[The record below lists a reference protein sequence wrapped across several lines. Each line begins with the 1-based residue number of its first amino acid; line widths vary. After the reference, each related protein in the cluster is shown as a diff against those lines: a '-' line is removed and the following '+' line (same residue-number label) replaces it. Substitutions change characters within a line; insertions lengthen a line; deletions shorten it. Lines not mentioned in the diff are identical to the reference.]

1 MFVCSLA
8 GQWLCRPCGDGE
20 KPVCVLCPNLGGAM
34 KCTPSGHKW
43 AHVSCVLWIPEVSIG
58 CAEKMEPI
66 TKISAIPSS
75 RWSLICVLCRE
86 RTGACIQCSVRT
98 CKTAYHVT
106 CAFKHGLEMRA
117 IIEDENAD
125 DGVKLRSYCQKHSVN
140 CKKEKAGSGS
150 EEDDS
155 KRKRRKDMTSEEKS
169 QARAQRLSEIEEE
182 FDKHVSVKDISTH
195 LLDVDQDGIQ
205 YIYNYWKLKRRSG
218 HNRPL
223 LPPKAD
229 ETDMLTH
236 RQEQADLDK
245 MKMFVQLRQDL
256 ERVRNLCYM
265 VSRREKLSRSF
276 FRMREQTFHK
286 QVGVLSEDN
295 AMTPAAMTAVIEA
308 NHGPSIYDRLY
319 SHPDAVDHS
328 GDFDNLLAQI
338 AGVDSGDEKKKDLNG
353 LTKSTK
359 SAENPYKRLYLNG
372 SARRSASLYSGLS
385 SGAES
390 IPDRDG
396 KYRSRP
402 IYSTTDDEDTNALQA
417 PKKKMF
423 SKDKENNEN
432 TKLLEKKK
440 AKPAASNSKIESSSE
455 DEIKAKKREWP
466 KSRTLRQMEREMSDR
481 PLSGTES
488 DELMPMR
495 STKKLKLTPAD
506 IYSDSENSDNK
517 HEDDKEDKSSN
528 ATSDSQQHPFRTKA
542 AVKEFIPSQKG
553 DGKGSK
559 SAKKSGAKDKGPESD
574 EDLKDKENM
583 KSSKNKDYPSDLIVP
598 QRQAAKK
605 ASENMRSNTVNV
617 KTRDQNEASS
627 EAKPIQPPVEEVKQ
641 PKPKAKLKDKKD
653 KESVKDKK
661 DRKSSL
667 SGNDIFEFEK
677 EERDTLD
684 IIAYVPQRQAA
695 KKAAEHIKSGM
706 TKPPGTENPPEEVGK
721 KKETEVAAKKPSPK
735 KEEEKRHRS
744 PNKSSS
750 GSTNNTSSS
759 SSSSSSSSEDEDE
772 VVKLEPKG
780 TADKSSVVKS
790 FSPHRRM
797 NELPFLDKGQSV
809 ISSSSPSSD
818 SETPKDSSQIPNSA
832 SGKSPDKKS
841 PKQVES
847 VSKPS
852 SGVPRKAPDKKL
864 KTSDGQPE
872 HGLHS
877 PTAEREKSARSSLPL
892 PRPSVRARTRSV
904 TAGTRNLPAVG
915 KPRKDSKPQEP
926 KEDSESSELSFTQ
939 WEKDKKLKST
949 EDSPAKDSQSK
960 RDKDIM
966 KKSKSPKYSDDT
978 ISMTPKVKDK
988 DNRKSRK
995 SQSPYQASPT
1005 AHKTPEYVEQ
1015 TLRSPE
1021 NSHKQSHSVIEHTKV
1036 KDEILE
1042 SVKPLI
1048 PEIIISEQIDE
1059 KESSIVNE
1067 AQSYTKTPR
1076 SVSIHVIKSPKTPLR
1091 VEHNMAEP
1099 CEGKT
1104 PKSSSETGSNN
1115 LKIPPLESTEKPST
1129 FEMVPP
1135 EFNELQE
1142 AEQNKLYIKTPI
1154 LPPPYLTR
1162 SIFSPQPTGKDTGC
1176 SEFFD
1181 FSHDILAVDETLNDD
1196 GFNISQGNEV
1206 LKATPLTFFGSD
1218 FLFKEDSKEDRG
1230 VRETFNLVEKLRL
1243 QMSSKKSNSCVQN
1256 EHSDQDM
1263 SDIKESDIPLSLSFI
1278 ENEAYPKSHPL
1289 DESKSSIDATITN
1302 SISKHDPDLD
1312 SVMQPIAA
1320 IDSTE
1325 TNYDESST
1333 QADLTSVENL
1343 DKCKD
1348 LPESEKAWSSNDNHF
1363 TDSSNTNID
1372 IDKQMH
1378 FHDHGV
1384 QHRDSLHNAPAI
1396 HENSVTQ
1403 GESLDGSREVKPFL
1417 QMQEEKS
1424 YESNMETDS
1433 NVALDP
1439 LHISTSQSSETNISS
1454 LQQES
1459 QRPHYERD
1467 IGSMMMQPECTPIPS
1482 PYNSMRR
1489 QSKWAESELIPVRR
1503 SSTSS
1508 SNSDSSVSLN
1518 KHDNEHSNMEERDI
1532 HKHSE
1537 ILQNMG
1543 YSYLAC
1549 GMESHP
1555 YNPFS
1560 SEASQF
1566 VGPVSLFP
1574 PTTIGSQLPLSS
1586 PGAALFPPSLP
1597 YSNSSSLLSLPK
1609 SSEESI
1615 PFSTPCTAAFTSSSH
1630 NMALTTAMIAPPTPK
1645 PVSEHSSTHD
1655 GESELTPPNSFSM
1668 QESPL
1673 RSNEDLSNS
1682 TLLHGQLLNDKHL
1695 TDNDSPVQGKKS
1707 PIKPTRMSSRFISQI
1722 KSPGKSPTKSPRQ
1735 HDAVIKVGGNRRGAS
1750 KGSRGSRTRGRP
1762 RGKGSQHT
1770 HNYDIDYHTIHN
1782 KLAGTVYD
1790 LNNFDEDITNDS
1802 INDLKSMRERR
1813 RSTDIHERKPD
1824 NAYRD
1829 SSQSPKFA
1837 SPSQQQALKRPSY
1850 SADIRDMR
1858 PPAPI
1863 PELPDPVESSK
1874 SPITNTSSAP
1884 AGTPQQGFAK
1894 IVQPVLPGPV
1904 DMRTY
1909 SGFDATITDAF
1920 NNLLGAFASGTAD
1933 QQLPDIDEEM
1943 EKELHSALIASS
1955 NKSQEPLIL
1964 SPKLYNDPRGMSSES
1979 SSQQGQDLTTPKVS
1993 LSDSRNQLKVKIKG
2007 PFLDANYPTSSVAP
2021 VIQQPTIPIL
2031 EPPSGI
2037 PILGAPSAVGSVTS
2051 AMISGTSNLRRMR
2064 KKELLR
2070 QYCTQDMNMDDPMI
2084 GTVINQ
2090 ITPPAPISMF
2100 NRTVITIPKAVASMT
2115 TIPTREDYKAVV
2127 DANMEKKRRKV
2138 SGSLIRDIRSSDNE
2152 VDVQDIRNAGGLSIP
2167 TQMAISYKRR
2177 GRISKPSPTIITSP
2191 NNISP
2196 APKLKIKIGTFL
2208 SGDQSI
2214 HLNDPHYVS
2223 QIKPPKKR
2231 LAIIAKPSVED
2242 LRRESMKYRKK
2253 MFNEFEEGKK
2263 DKKKRLKSEKSEKR
2277 KKKRDKRSEMHIVK
2291 VKKESEE
2298 NNTKLIIRIA
2308 RKKEPGG
2315 LTGIRTEI
2323 KEEDISS
2330 QSGGDSVAAPAVSA
2344 DPFDYDPTAPDP
2356 LALDSPAGSSKV
2368 SPIRLKL
2375 ARGAGGSGYIMKD
2388 SPSQQTPVDSPKIE
2402 PLSASLSNNNKHCEV
2417 R

>member
-1 MFVCSLA
+1 
-8 GQWLCRPCGDGE
+8 
-20 KPVCVLCPNLGGAM
+20 
-34 KCTPSGHKW
+34 
-43 AHVSCVLWIPEVSIG
+43 
-58 CAEKMEPI
+58 
-66 TKISAIPSS
+66 
-75 RWSLICVLCRE
+75 
-86 RTGACIQCSVRT
+86 
-98 CKTAYHVT
+98 
-106 CAFKHGLEMRA
+106 MRA

-338 AGVDSGDEKKKDLNG
+338 AGVDSGDDKKKDLNG
-353 LTKSTK
+353 LTKNTK

-390 IPDRDG
+390 IPDRDS
-396 KYRSRP
+396 KYRSRT
-402 IYSTTDDEDTNALQA
+402 IYSTTDDEETNAL
-417 PKKKMF
+417 PTKKKMF

-432 TKLLEKKK
+432 TKLVEKKK
-440 AKPAASNSKIESSSE
+440 SKPAAASNSKIESSSE
-455 DEIKAKKREWP
+455 DEKPKKREWP
-466 KSRTLRQMEREMSDR
+466 KSRTLFQMEQEMSDR

-495 STKKLKLTPAD
+495 TTEKLKLTPAD

-617 KTRDQNEASS
+617 KTRDQNETSS

-641 PKPKAKLKDKKD
+641 SKPKAKLKDKKD

-661 DRKSSL
+661 DRKSSM

-706 TKPPGTENPPEEVGK
+706 AKPPGSENPPEDVGK
-721 KKETEVAAKKPSPK
+721 KKEAEIAAKKPSPK

-759 SSSSSSSSEDEDE
+759 SSSSSSSSEEDDE
-772 VVKLEPKG
+772 VVKLEAKG
-780 TADKSSVVKS
+780 TADKSSVVKPY
-790 FSPHRRM
+790 SPHRRM

-832 SGKSPDKKS
+832 SDKKS

-847 VSKPS
+847 ASKPS

-872 HGLHS
+872 HGLYS
-877 PTAEREKSARSSLPL
+877 PTAEREKSAGASLPL

-904 TAGTRNLPAVG
+904 TAGSRNLPAVG
-915 KPRKDSKPQEP
+915 KSRKDSKPQEP
-926 KEDSESSELSFTQ
+926 KEDSESRQLSFTQ
-939 WEKDKKLKST
+939 WEKDKNLKST
-949 EDSPAKDSQSK
+949 PTK
-960 RDKDIM
+960 RDKDTR
-966 KKSKSPKYSDDT
+966 KKSKSPKYSDT
-978 ISMTPKVKDK
+978 IATTPKVTPKDK
-988 DNRKSRK
+988 DSRKSRK
-995 SQSPYQASPT
+995 SQSPYLASPPV
-1005 AHKTPEYVEQ
+1005 HKTPESVQQ
-1015 TLRSPE
+1015 TVQLHSPE
-1021 NSHKQSHSVIEHTKV
+1021 DSHNKSSSVIEHTKV

-1042 SVKPLI
+1042 SVKHLTT
-1048 PEIIISEQIDE
+1048 EELLSEQIDE
-1059 KESSIVNE
+1059 KEPSTVIE
-1067 AQSYTKTPR
+1067 AQPYTKAPR
-1076 SVSIHVIKSPKTPLR
+1076 SVSSSHIIKSPKTPLHI
-1091 VEHNMAEP
+1091 EHDMTEP
-1099 CEGKT
+1099 CEEKT
-1104 PKSSSETGSNN
+1104 PMETSNS
-1115 LKIPPLESTEKPST
+1115 LKISPFDSTEKPST

-1154 LPPPYLTR
+1154 LPPPYPNR

-1196 GFNISQGNEV
+1196 GFNISQGNEI

-1256 EHSDQDM
+1256 ENSDQDM
-1263 SDIKESDIPLSLSFI
+1263 SDIKESDIPLPLSFI

-1289 DESKSSIDATITN
+1289 DESKPSIDEPTTITN

-1312 SVMQPIAA
+1312 CVMQPIGA

-1348 LPESEKAWSSNDNHF
+1348 LPDSEKAWSSNDNHF

-1372 IDKQMH
+1372 VDKQMQ
-1378 FHDHGV
+1378 FHSHGV
-1384 QHRDSLHNAPAI
+1384 QHHDSLHTAPVT
-1396 HENSVTQ
+1396 HEHSVTQ
-1403 GESLDGSREVKPFL
+1403 GESLDNSQEVKQFL
-1417 QMQEEKS
+1417 QIQEEKG

-1459 QRPHYERD
+1459 QRTHYERD
-1467 IGSMMMQPECTPIPS
+1467 ISSMMMQPECTPIPS

-1489 QSKWAESELIPVRR
+1489 QSKWAESELIPARR

-1518 KHDNEHSNMEERDI
+1518 KHGNEHSNINDNMEERDI

-1543 YSYLAC
+1543 YSYHSCA
-1549 GMESHP
+1549 MESHP

-1655 GESELTPPNSFSM
+1655 VESELTPPNSFSM

-1735 HDAVIKVGGNRRGAS
+1735 LEVVNKVSGNRRGTS

-1762 RGKGSQHT
+1762 RGKGSQHM

-1837 SPSQQQALKRPSY
+1837 SPSQQQTLKRPSY
-1850 SADIRDMR
+1850 SADIRDLR

-1863 PELPDPVESSK
+1863 SELPAPVESSK
-1874 SPITNTSSAP
+1874 SPITNTNSGP
-1884 AGTPQQGFAK
+1884 AAAPQQGFGK

-1909 SGFDATITDAF
+1909 SAFDATITDAF

-1933 QQLPDIDEEM
+1933 QQLADIDEEM

-1955 NKSQEPLIL
+1955 NKSQEPLI
-1964 SPKLYNDPRGMSSES
+1964 STPKLFNDPRGLSSES
-1979 SSQQGQDLTTPKVS
+1979 SSQQGQDLSTPKVS

-2115 TIPTREDYKAVV
+2115 SIPTREDYKAVV

-2152 VDVQDIRNAGGLSIP
+2152 IDVQDIRNAGGLSIP

-2191 NNISP
+2191 NNITP

-2208 SGDQSI
+2208 SNVNVDQSI

-2242 LRRESMKYRKK
+2242 LRRESMKYRRK

-2298 NNTKLIIRIA
+2298 SNTKLIIRIA
-2308 RKKEPGG
+2308 RKKESGG

-2375 ARGAGGSGYIMKD
+2375 ARGAGGSGYVMKD

-2402 PLSASLSNNNKHCEV
+2402 PLTASLSNNNKHCEV